1 MLWKDVIIVKEKHAH
16 NLCVGKICVLKKNRP
31 LRMRVPNRGSSNP
44 KAILQRTVKGGSKQ
58 IRSNSKDVLCAFS
71 CSRLTTLSHFYVFII
86 PENEASESIT
96 LHFHYGTT
104 FRNCES
110 LYLHFISIL
119 SLDIFACASRNHLI
133 RPAWAV

>member
-1 MLWKDVIIVKEKHAH
+1 MLWKDVIIFKEKHAH
-16 NLCVGKICVLKKNRP
+16 NLCVRKTCVLKKNQP
-31 LRMRVPNRGSSNP
+31 LRMRVPNRRSPSLKP
-44 KAILQRTVKGGSKQ
+44 IQRTVKSGSKQ

-86 PENEASESIT
+86 PENEAPESIT
-96 LHFHYGTT
+96 SFSLRNI

-119 SLDIFACASRNHLI
+119 SLNIFACASRNLLI
-133 RPAWAV
+133 RWPTWAV